1 MATEAH
7 AWSDSCHPNAAKSCC
22 EWLLIPQEQAYAH
35 RRPRRR
41 RYSSG
46 LTRARR
52 PTVRPKSEPIRIL
65 GALRVVETNLGVLTR
80 PEAHSLLDAARR
92 GDGDAFARLV
102 EPALAPALA
111 VATVVTGS
119 KADGADAVQE
129 ALVGA
134 WRGLSSLR
142 DADAFSAWFGRLA
155 VRAAIKVAS
164 RQRRHRLAEIGL
176 DRVGEGVNSSD
187 SGSMDRALRLRT
199 LDRAFDRLDPKD
211 RSILA
216 LRHIGGFSTSE
227 IASALSIPEG
237 TVKSR
242 VHASMRRLRAAY
254 EAEERR

>member
-92 GDGDAFARLV
+92 G
-102 EPALAPALA
+102 E
-111 VATVVTGS
+111 
-119 KADGADAVQE
+119 K
-129 ALVGA
+129 
-134 WRGLSSLR
+134 
-142 DADAFSAWFGRLA
+142 
-155 VRAAIKVAS
+155 
-164 RQRRHRLAEIGL
+164 
-176 DRVGEGVNSSD
+176 RV
-187 SGSMDRALRLRT
+187 RLRSSQ
-199 LDRAFDRLDPKD
+199 DP
-211 RSILA
+211 
-216 LRHIGGFSTSE
+216 
-227 IASALSIPEG
+227 
-237 TVKSR
+237 
-242 VHASMRRLRAAY
+242 
-254 EAEERR
+254 